1 MVTEACEVLEIS
13 PEIVVPM
20 LLRAKWNNKAL
31 IQSFY
36 ADGSDSVLHRAGVKA
51 GAASMNTTP
60 PPGTTCPIFASEN
73 CQGFQSDA
81 NSTSG
86 GLTALA
92 CGHWICNECWREY
105 LVDKIGSNDLLNLRC
120 FLCTVP
126 THQEAAA
133 AKSKPGYV
141 IPDTMV
147 QELVGAEL
155 YAKYVRFVAKNYAE
169 TNPSIKWCPEP
180 DCQCVVDGANS

>member
-1 MVTEACEVLEIS
+1 MYFVS
-13 PEIVVPM
+13 
-20 LLRAKWNNKAL
+20 
-31 IQSFY
+31 
-36 ADGSDSVLHRAGVKA
+36 LH
-51 GAASMNTTP
+51 
-60 PPGTTCPIFASEN
+60 
-73 CQGFQSDA
+73 
-81 NSTSG
+81 
-86 GLTALA
+86 
-92 CGHWICNECWREY
+92 
-105 LVDKIGSNDLLNLRC
+105 RC

-155 YAKYVRFVAKNYAE
+155 YAKVCAQCECMRVRPLWVCHNLCFCQYVRFVAKNYAE

-180 DCQCVVDGANS
+180 DCQCVVDGANSGYICNIANDYGPTVACESGHRFCFNCNYKAHAPATCQMVQARWPCLRCDVYIVAFRDALMNLLAKGERVGEAKC